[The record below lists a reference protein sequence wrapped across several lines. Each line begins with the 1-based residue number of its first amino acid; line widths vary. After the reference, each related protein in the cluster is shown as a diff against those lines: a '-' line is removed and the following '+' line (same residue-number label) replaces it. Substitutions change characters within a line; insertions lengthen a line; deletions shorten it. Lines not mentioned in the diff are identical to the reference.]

1 MCGGRVVFPLPAALG
16 AHLVLLYFSHFP
28 SFMRIFF
35 FVFLQRSEA
44 GGQQVGRLFFSFF
57 KKNLAAYAAPQSP
70 SQGLIWQ

>member
-1 MCGGRVVFPLPAALG
+1 MCGGRVVFSLPAALG

-35 FVFLQRSEA
+35 VCLERSEA
-44 GGQQVGRLFFSFF
+44 GGQQVGRCCFCFCFL
-57 KKNLAAYAAPQSP
+57 NLAAYAAPQSP